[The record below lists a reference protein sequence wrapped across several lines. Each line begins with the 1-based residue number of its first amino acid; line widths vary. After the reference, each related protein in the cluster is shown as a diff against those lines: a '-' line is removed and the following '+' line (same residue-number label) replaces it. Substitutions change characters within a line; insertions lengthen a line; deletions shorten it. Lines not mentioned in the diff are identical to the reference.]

1 MVIAIEI
8 TNKMESKSLPRQT
21 YSVRLLCQPKAG
33 NTAVMRS
40 KADDEFAFDAGI
52 TGEACS
58 DYGITSF
65 QPAKAALLMSCSRA
79 H

>member
-8 TNKMESKSLPRQT
+8 TNKVGSKSLPRQT
-21 YSVRLLCQPKAG
+21 LFCQPKAG

-52 TGEACS
+52 TGKRVLIMAS
-58 DYGITSF
+58 HLSSLKKQLY
-65 QPAKAALLMSCSRA
+65 
-79 H
+79 